1 MSEPLLKKV
10 QALSP
15 CGLHQVAYWEWGQA
29 DNPRVLVC
37 VHGLS
42 RQGRDFDVL
51 ARRLS
56 DRYRIICPDVVG
68 RGESDWLG
76 DPRNYQL
83 PQYVSDMVTLL
94 ARLGVSQVDWLGT
107 SMGGLIGLA
116 LAAMP
121 SSPVAKLILNDVGP
135 KIEYEALLRI
145 AGYLGRAP
153 QFETCQQ
160 GADYLRSISEGFGP
174 HSDDQWLSLSMHM
187 FKADG
192 DRCRLHYDPR
202 IGQGLAGL
210 TPELAKAGEAQL
222 WAAYDAVR
230 CPTLLLHGTDSDLL
244 TTATAQAMTL
254 RGPRARV
261 VEFAGVGHAPTLVTD
276 DQIDVVERFLEGTAP

>member
-15 CGLHQVAYWEWGQA
+15 CGLHQVAYWEWGRS
-29 DNPRVLVC
+29 DNPQVLVC

-42 RQGRDFDVL
+42 RQGRDFDVI
-51 ARRLS
+51 AQRLS
-56 DRYRIICPDVVG
+56 ARFRVICPDVVG
-68 RGESDWLG
+68 RGESEWLG

-94 ARLGVSQVDWLGT
+94 ARLGVGQVDWLGT

-121 SSPVAKLILNDVGP
+121 ASPIKRLILNDVGP
-135 KIEYEALLRI
+135 TIEFVALQRI
-145 AGYLGRAP
+145 ASYLGRAP
-153 QFETCQQ
+153 QFENCQQ
-160 GADYLRSISEGFGP
+160 GADYLRGISQSFGP
-174 HSDDQWLSLSMHM
+174 HTDEQWLALSRAM
-187 FKADG
+187 FKPDG

-230 CPTLLLHGTDSDLL
+230 CPTLLLRGGDSDLL
-244 TTATAQAMTL
+244 TRTTAELMTQ
-254 RGPRARV
+254 RGPRA
-261 VEFAGVGHAPTLVTD
+261 EPGA
-276 DQIDVVERFLEGTAP
+276 

>member
-1 MSEPLLKKV
+1 
-10 QALSP
+10 
-15 CGLHQVAYWEWGQA
+15 
-29 DNPRVLVC
+29 
-37 VHGLS
+37 
-42 RQGRDFDVL
+42 
-51 ARRLS
+51 
-56 DRYRIICPDVVG
+56 
-68 RGESDWLG
+68 
-76 DPRNYQL
+76 
-83 PQYVSDMVTLL
+83 
-94 ARLGVSQVDWLGT
+94 
-107 SMGGLIGLA
+107 
-116 LAAMP
+116 MP

-160 GADYLRSISEGFGP
+160 GADYRRSISEGFGP

>member
-15 CGLHQVAYWEWGQA
+15 CGLHRMAYWEWGQA

-94 ARLGVSQVDWLGT
+94 ARLGVAQVDWLGT

-121 SSPVAKLILNDVGP
+121 TSPIKRLILNDVGP
-135 KIEYEALLRI
+135 TIEFAALQRI
-145 AGYLGRAP
+145 AGYIGRAP

-160 GADYLRSISEGFGP
+160 GADYLRSVSEGFGP
-174 HSDDQWLSLSMHM
+174 HTDEQWLALSRPM
-187 FKADG
+187 FKPDG

-230 CPTLLLHGTDSDLL
+230 CPTLLLRGTESDLL
-244 TTATAQAMTL
+244 SATTAQAMTQ
-254 RGPRARV
+254 RGPKATLYEV
-261 VEFAGVGHAPTLVTD
+261 AGVGHAPMLMQD
-276 DQIDVVERFLEGTAP
+276 DQLQVVERFLEAG